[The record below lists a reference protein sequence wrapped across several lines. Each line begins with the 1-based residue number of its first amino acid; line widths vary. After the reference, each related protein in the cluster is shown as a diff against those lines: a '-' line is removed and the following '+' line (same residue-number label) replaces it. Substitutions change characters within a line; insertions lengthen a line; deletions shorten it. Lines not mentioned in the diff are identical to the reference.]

1 MADWTFETWS
11 HWAARLKQDWNEGLT
26 EAWDDAV
33 GATRNWVE
41 GNVDGA
47 HDTAR
52 RLWDLLFG
60 VQGAYAAVGEIWSL
74 EKDLPPAVLDVARR
88 EVAAE
93 FGLAP
98 RDVAGGAFEA
108 VLQRFTF
115 GMLRDASWPEKRSEQ
130 PGLVPLLVGGLVLG
144 IGALC
149 WAKVRLTEAE
159 VENRRIVA
167 TRDRLRLARQMLE
180 AKKENPDLD
189 LSDVARVGEPEPRD
203 ANESDSDGG
212 GSGFGGFLLLGGLL
226 AAGAAGAAF
235 MWRRA

>member
-1 MADWTFETWS
+1 MADWTLDTWS
-11 HWAARLKQDWNEGLT
+11 HWKARLAQAWNEGLA
-26 EAWDDAV
+26 EAWDDALV
-33 GATRNWVE
+33 ATRGWVE
-41 GNVDGA
+41 SNLDEA
-47 HDTAR
+47 HDAAR
-52 RLWDLLFG
+52 RLWAILFG
-60 VQGAYAAVGEIWSL
+60 DDGAYAAVGEIWSL
-74 EKDLPPAVLDVARR
+74 ESELPPAVLDIARR

-98 RDVAGGAFEA
+98 RDVAGSAFEA
-108 VLQRFTF
+108 VLQRFTL

-149 WAKVRLTEAE
+149 WSKVRLTEAE

-167 TRDRLRLARQMLE
+167 TRDRLRLARQMLA
-180 AKKENPDLD
+180 AKEENPDLD
-189 LSDVARVGEPEPRD
+189 LSDVAEVGKPEPRAD
-203 ANESDSDGG
+203 EPDPDGG
-212 GSGFGGFLLLGGLL
+212 GGFGGFLLLGGLL